1 MTTSPPRRQ
10 GIIRTVL
17 GKLGFEAKDGGCLAN
32 PDPWLLEMFNGG
44 APSSA
49 GVFVSP
55 QTAMTVSA
63 WRCGVMAL
71 AETIGQLPV
80 QVYQRGENNS
90 RQRAQDH
97 PLYTLLHDAANDWTP
112 ASTFREQLTR
122 DALLYPHGGFAYIN
136 RVGGKPVELIRLDPR
151 HTQVTPIYQ
160 NSEPT
165 YRVTGVGGANA
176 ADMSERILS
185 WRDVIHIPSP
195 SETPF
200 GLVHDAREA
209 IGLALAM
216 EQHANHLFGRG
227 ARPAGILKF
236 KSRLDAASSARMKAS
251 WQAAHGGR
259 NSGGTA
265 VIEEGGEFQAL
276 TFSSVDSQFLELRK
290 FAVEEMARHLRV
302 PPVFLMDY
310 GRATWSNAEAMGLQ
324 FLSFTLLPWI
334 KRWEGEFALKL
345 FTPQERETYFAEFTV
360 DALLRA
366 DFDKRS
372 DGFQKLIAARVL
384 NPNEAR
390 ALENMPPYAGGD
402 KYENPNTSS
411 PLPVVPA

>member
-1 MTTSPPRRQ
+1 
-10 GIIRTVL
+10 
-17 GKLGFEAKDGGCLAN
+17 
-32 PDPWLLEMFNGG
+32 MFNGG

-49 GVFVSP
+49 GVYVSP
-55 QTAMTVSA
+55 LTAMGVSA
-63 WRCGVMAL
+63 WRCGVMAI

-80 QVYQRGENNS
+80 MVYQRGESNS

-97 PLYTLLHDAANDWTP
+97 PLYGLLHDSVNDWTP

-122 DALLYPHGGFAYIN
+122 DALLYPHGGFAFIN
-136 RVGGKPVELIRLDPR
+136 RVNGKPVELIRFDPR
-151 HTQVTPIYQ
+151 HTQVVPIFQ
-160 NSEPT
+160 NTEPA

-236 KSRLDAASSARMKAS
+236 KGKLDAASSARMKAS

-265 VIEEGGEFQAL
+265 IIEEDGEFQAL
-276 TFSSVDSQFLELRK
+276 TFSSVDSQ
-290 FAVEEMARHLRV
+290 
-302 PPVFLMDY
+302 
-310 GRATWSNAEAMGLQ
+310 
-324 FLSFTLLPWI
+324 
-334 KRWEGEFALKL
+334 
-345 FTPQERETYFAEFTV
+345 
-360 DALLRA
+360 
-366 DFDKRS
+366 
-372 DGFQKLIAARVL
+372 
-384 NPNEAR
+384 
-390 ALENMPPYAGGD
+390 
-402 KYENPNTSS
+402 
-411 PLPVVPA
+411 